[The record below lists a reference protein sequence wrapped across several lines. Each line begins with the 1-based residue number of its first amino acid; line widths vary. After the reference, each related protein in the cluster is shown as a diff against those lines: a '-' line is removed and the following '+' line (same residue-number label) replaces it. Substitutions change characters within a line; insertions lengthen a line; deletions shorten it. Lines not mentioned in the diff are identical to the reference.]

1 MPREL
6 PNSRP
11 TPLRKPSDETK
22 PKPQTPPVVI
32 PEAPGYIPVRQQ
44 TDYSDLKLKTLAEN
58 VAKLYVPYAL
68 KDTRSIDELTVDSLS
83 NGAYLYVDDNGK
95 PSKILAV
102 TVLRKEISWD
112 DLSDD
117 VKHQIQIAA
126 QSSSNL
132 QAGSHIT
139 ITNNRINAEIGVETI
154 NGKTGNVSITAA
166 DVGALPIST
175 AIPHKTSELVNDA
188 GFVTSSTI
196 SQTINT
202 AIDSIEIDGGNID

>member
-6 PNSRP
+6 PNTRP
-11 TPLRKPSDETK
+11 VPPRKPTDNCK
-22 PKPQTPPVVI
+22 PKPQVSPVAI
-32 PEAPGYIPVRQQ
+32 PEAPSYIPVRQQ

-58 VAKLYVPYAL
+58 IAKLYVPYSI
-68 KDTRSIDELTVDSLS
+68 KDANNIDELTVDALS

-117 VKHQIQIAA
+117 VKQQIQVAA
-126 QSSSNL
+126 QSATNY

-139 ITNNRINAEIGVETI
+139 IRNGIISADIGVETI
-154 NGKTGNVSITAA
+154 NGKTGNVSLSAA

-188 GFVTSSTI
+188 GFITNANV
-196 SQTINT
+196 SQSINT
-202 AIDSIEIDGGNID
+202 ALESIEIDGGNID